1 MATLKQRLHRKNA
14 SGTYDI
20 IYFETSADLI
30 TGVLGIAQGGTGATD
45 ATTARNN
52 LGAAASSH
60 THDDRYYT
68 ESETNSLLAGKAAA
82 SHTHSAAQV
91 SSGTFGGVVY
101 ANASAVANVGTSQ
114 VRNISAG
121 TGDLSPGASPLTT
134 GAIYLVYE

>member
-20 IYFETSADLI
+20 IHFETSADLI
-30 TGVLGIAQGGTGATD
+30 TGTLGIAHGGTGASD

-68 ESETNSLLAGKAAA
+68 ESETNNLLNAKANS
-82 SHTHSAAQV
+82 SHTHSASQV
-91 SSGTFGGVVY
+91 SSGTFSGAVY
-101 ANASAVANVGTSQ
+101 ANAAAMATIWDSQ
-114 VRNISAG
+114 VRSISAG
-121 TGDLSPGASPLTT
+121 TTDLSPGSSSLTT
-134 GAIYLVYE
+134 GAVYLVYE